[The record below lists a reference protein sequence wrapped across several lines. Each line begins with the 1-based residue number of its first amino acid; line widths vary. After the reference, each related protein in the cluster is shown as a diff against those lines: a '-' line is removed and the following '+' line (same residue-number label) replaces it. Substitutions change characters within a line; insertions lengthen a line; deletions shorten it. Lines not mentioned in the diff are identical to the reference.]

1 MFKKYKNNL
10 SGSTFSVIDID
21 VATAKY
27 IGIVEAEDGMVFK
40 AMLTPKELEEN
51 HYYEVR
57 A

>member
-27 IGIVEAEDGMVFK
+27 IGILEDAQGRMFNK
-40 AMLTPKELEEN
+40 MMSPAELETSN
-51 HYYEVR
+51 YHEV
-57 A
+57 